1 MCGITGL
8 WTQQPLHKPAERVL
22 HEMNAAIA
30 HRGPDGEGVF
40 WDPVTGVGLG
50 HRRLAIVDLSAAGR
64 QPMTSRSGRFVI
76 VFNGEVYNFER
87 LRSELLPLGHE
98 FQGHSDTEVM
108 LAAFEQWGIHG
119 AVDRFVGMFA
129 FAVWDR
135 RERKLILAR
144 DRFGKK
150 PLYLFLGKRITAF
163 ASELKALRRVPGFDP
178 PVDRQALTAF
188 LRHNY
193 VPAPRSIYENVEKVV
208 PSGFVTLASGANGE
222 ILVSRETYWD
232 ARGVRDRG
240 RSRQMGGT
248 EDDVLNELD
257 GLLRDAVGLR
267 MIADVPLGAFLSGG
281 VDSSLIVALM
291 QAQSSRPVKTFC
303 VGFSEGEY
311 DEARFA
317 GAVARHLGT
326 EHTEITLTPGDA
338 LDRVPR
344 LAKVYDE
351 PFADSSQIPTLL
363 VSEVARR
370 HVTVALSGDG
380 GDEIF
385 CGYHRYALGRDMWR
399 YLRMLPLALRR
410 GMAAGI
416 RGVGPRAWDT
426 ILRPLRYVLPAALR
440 VDTPGDRLDKLSTVL
455 ALESPGDFHERL
467 VSHWTEPARVVRGG
481 AEPRSHA
488 RFATGL
494 DLRGYTEEMML
505 VDTLTYLPD
514 DILVKV
520 DRASMA
526 VSLETRA
533 PLLDHRLFEFA
544 ARLPLEYKLRARQS
558 KWSLRQVL
566 YRYVPRELIERPKTG
581 FGVPIDSWLRGP
593 LRDWAESLLAS
604 DRLRDEGYFDPV
616 PIRRLWSE
624 HLAGKRRWHYLLWDV
639 LMFQAWLDERG
650 HA

>member
-8 WTQQPLHKPAERVL
+8 WTSQPLNKPAERVL
-22 HEMNAAIA
+22 QDMNAAIA

-98 FQGHSDTEVM
+98 FHGHSDTEVM
-108 LAAFEQWGIHG
+108 LAAFEQWGIRSS
-119 AVDRFVGMFA
+119 VDRFVGMFA

-135 RERKLILAR
+135 QGRELILAR

-150 PLYLFLGKRITAF
+150 PLYLFLGKRVAGF
-163 ASELKALRRVPGFDP
+163 ASELKALRRLPGFDP
-178 PVDRQALTAF
+178 PVDRQALTSF

-208 PSGFVTLASGANGE
+208 PGGFVTIASGANDE
-222 ILVSRETYWD
+222 FIVSRDTYWD
-232 ARGVRDRG
+232 ARSIRDRG
-240 RSRQMGGT
+240 RSHQITGAEG
-248 EDDVLNELD
+248 DVLDELD

-267 MIADVPLGAFLSGG
+267 MMADVPLGAFLSGG
-281 VDSSLIVALM
+281 VDSSLVVALM
-291 QAQSSRPVKTFC
+291 QVQSSCPVRTFC

-311 DEARFA
+311 DEAQFA
-317 GAVARHLGT
+317 RAVARHLGT
-326 EHTEITLTPGDA
+326 QHTEITLTPRDA

-344 LAKVYDE
+344 LARVFDE

-399 YLRMLPLALRR
+399 HSRMLPLALRR
-410 GMAAGI
+410 AMAVGI

-440 VDTPGDRLDKLSTVL
+440 VDTPGDRLDKLATVL
-455 ALESPGDFHERL
+455 ALESPADFYERL

-481 AEPRSHA
+481 VEPLVRA
-488 RFATGL
+488 RFAAGL

-505 VDTLTYLPD
+505 IDTLTYLPD

-526 VSLETRA
+526 VSLEARA
-533 PLLDHRLFEFA
+533 PLLDHRLYEFA
-544 ARLPLEYKLRARQS
+544 VRLPLEYKLRAGQS

-639 LMFQAWLDERG
+639 LMFQAWLDERS

>member
-1 MCGITGL
+1 MCGIAGL
-8 WTQQPLHKPAERVL
+8 WTSQSLSKPAERVL
-22 HEMNAAIA
+22 QEMCAAIA
-30 HRGPDGEGVF
+30 HRGPDGEGLF
-40 WDPVTGVGLG
+40 WDPVTGIGLG

-98 FQGHSDTEVM
+98 FLGHSDTEVM
-108 LAAFEQWGIHG
+108 LAAFEQWGIRRS
-119 AVDRFVGMFA
+119 VDRFVGMFA
-129 FAVWDR
+129 FAVWDLQ
-135 RERKLILAR
+135 EHELILAR

-150 PLYLFLGKRITAF
+150 PLYLFLGKRIVGF
-163 ASELKALRRVPGFDP
+163 ASELKALRRLPGFDP
-178 PVDRQALTAF
+178 PVDRQALTSF

-193 VPAPRSIYENVEKVV
+193 VPAPRSIYENVEKVM
-208 PSGFVTLASGANGE
+208 PGGFVTIASGANDE
-222 ILVSRETYWD
+222 FIVSRDSYWD
-232 ARGVRDRG
+232 ARNIRDRG
-240 RSRQMGGT
+240 RLDQTVDT
-248 EDDVLNELD
+248 ESVVLEELD
-257 GLLRDAVGLR
+257 ALLRDAVGLR

-281 VDSSLIVALM
+281 VDSSLVVALM
-291 QAQSSRPVKTFC
+291 QAQSSRPVRTFS
-303 VGFSEGEY
+303 VGFTEQEY
-311 DEARFA
+311 DEAPFA
-317 GAVARHLGT
+317 RAVARHLGT
-326 EHTEITLTPGDA
+326 DHTEITLTPRDA

-344 LAKVYDE
+344 LATVFDE

-399 YLRMLPLALRR
+399 RLRVLPLALRR
-410 GMAAGI
+410 AMAVGI
-416 RGVGPRAWDT
+416 RQVGPRAWDT
-426 ILRPLRYVLPAALR
+426 ILRPVRYLLPPALR
-440 VDTPGDRLDKLSTVL
+440 VDTPGDRLDKLATVL
-455 ALESPGDFHERL
+455 ALESPADFYHRL
-467 VSHWTEPARVVRGG
+467 ISHWTEPASVVRGG
-481 AEPRSHA
+481 AEPPVHA
-488 RFATGL
+488 PFTAGL
-494 DLRGYTEEMML
+494 DLRSYTEEMML
-505 VDTLTYLPD
+505 LDTLTYLPD

-526 VSLETRA
+526 VSLEARA
-533 PLLDHRLFEFA
+533 PLLDHRVFEFA
-544 ARLPLEYKLRARQS
+544 VRLPLEYKLRGGQS

-581 FGVPIDSWLRGP
+581 FGMPIDSWLRGP

-604 DRLRDEGYFDPV
+604 DRLRDEGYFDPA

-624 HLAGKRRWHYLLWDV
+624 HLAGTRRWHYLLWDV
-639 LMFQAWLDERG
+639 LMFQAWLDERS